1 MNDTER
7 NKKISCRLQE
17 HYNILLEKGYDVL
30 YLALQGSQNYNLDEY
45 SENYCS
51 DIDTKAI
58 VLPSFKDFCYN
69 KTPISTT
76 LILDNNEHIDV
87 KDIRVMFEMLKKNN
101 LSYLELL
108 YTPYS
113 IVNEKY
119 KENIKELLS
128 NRDKLINKVRLFK
141 AIAGMSMEKKK
152 ALCHPYPNLLE
163 KIEKYGFDGKQL
175 SHCVRLNEILRRMLF
190 YNEELQNV
198 YKTNKREE
206 LMNYK
211 KQLVKDGSRIMTKE
225 EAIDLCEYY
234 DAATKMLKDT
244 YLEKYSDE
252 EKQPC
257 QYDLNELIYKIL
269 KKKFREEI
277 EEDEER
283 N

>member
-1 MNDTER
+1 MNDN
-7 NKKISCRLQE
+7 NKKISCRLTE
-17 HYNILLEKGYDVL
+17 HYNILLKKGYNVL

-45 SENYCS
+45 TETYCS

-58 VLPSFKDFCYN
+58 VLPSFRDFCYN

-87 KDIRVMFEMLKKNN
+87 KDIRIMFEMFKKNN

-108 YTPYS
+108 YTKYS
-113 IVNEKY
+113 IVS
-119 KENIKELLS
+119 KEYEEEVNELLN
-128 NRDKLINKVRLFK
+128 NRDKLVNKARLFK
-141 AIAGMSMEKKK
+141 TIAGMSMEKKK

-175 SHCVRLNEILRRMLF
+175 SHCVRLNEMLSRMLF
-190 YNEELQNV
+190 CNEELQDV

-225 EAIDLCEYY
+225 EAIELCEFY
-234 DAATKMLKDT
+234 DAATKKLKDA
-244 YLEKYSDE
+244 YLEGHLDE
-252 EKQPC
+252 EKQPY
-257 QYDLNELIYKIL
+257 QYNLNELIYKIL

-277 EEDEER
+277 ERDEKR

>member
-17 HYNILLEKGYDVL
+17 HYNILLKKGYDVL

-45 SENYCS
+45 SEDYYS
-51 DIDTKAI
+51 DVDTKAI
-58 VLPSFKDFCYN
+58 VLPSFEDFCYN
-69 KTPISTT
+69 RTPVSTT
-76 LILDNNEHIDV
+76 LILDSNEHIDV
-87 KDIRVMFEMLKKNN
+87 KDIRAMFEMFKKNN

-119 KENIKELLS
+119 KENMEELLN
-128 NRDKLINKVRLFK
+128 NRDKLINKIRLFK

-175 SHCVRLNEILRRMLF
+175 SHCVRLNEILSRMLL
-190 YNEELQNV
+190 YNEELQDV

-211 KQLVKDGSRIMTKE
+211 KQLIKDGSRIMTKE
-225 EAIDLCEYY
+225 EAIELCEYY
-234 DAATKMLKDT
+234 DAATKMLKDA
-244 YLEKYSDE
+244 YLEEHPDE

-257 QYDLNELIYKIL
+257 QYNLNELTYKIL

-277 EEDEER
+277 EKDEER

>member
-1 MNDTER
+1 MNMND
-7 NKKISCRLQE
+7 NDKKISCRLIE
-17 HYNILLEKGYDVL
+17 HYNILLEKGYNIL

-45 SENYCS
+45 TENYCS
-51 DIDTKAI
+51 DVDTKAI

-87 KDIRVMFEMLKKNN
+87 KDIRIMFEMFKKNN

-108 YTPYS
+108 YTKYS
-113 IVNEKY
+113 ITNKKYEEEVNELLNNRY
-119 KENIKELLS
+119 KLV
-128 NRDKLINKVRLFK
+128 NKARLFK
-141 AIAGMSMEKKK
+141 TIAGMSMEKKK

-175 SHCVRLNEILRRMLF
+175 SHCVRLNEMLIRMLF
-190 YNEELQNV
+190 CNEELQDV

-225 EAIDLCEYY
+225 EAIKLCEFY
-234 DAATKMLKDT
+234 DAATKKLKDA
-244 YLEKYSDE
+244 YLEEHPDE
-252 EKQPC
+252 EKQPY
-257 QYDLNELIYKIL
+257 QYNLNELIYKIL

-277 EEDEER
+277 EKDEKR

>member
-119 KENIKELLS
+119 KENIKELLN

>member
-175 SHCVRLNEILRRMLF
+175 SHCIRLNEILRRMLF

-234 DAATKMLKDT
+234 DAATKMLKNT
-244 YLEKYSDE
+244 YLEKYADE

>member
-1 MNDTER
+1 MNMND
-7 NKKISCRLQE
+7 KKISCRLTE

-45 SENYCS
+45 TESYCS
-51 DIDTKAI
+51 DVDTKAI

-76 LILDNNEHIDV
+76 LVLDNNEHIDV
-87 KDIRVMFEMLKKNN
+87 KDIRVMFEMFKKNN

-108 YTPYS
+108 YTKYS
-113 IVNEKY
+113 IINKEYEK
-119 KENIKELLS
+119 EINELLN
-128 NRDKLINKVRLFK
+128 NRDKLVNKARLFK
-141 AIAGMSMEKKK
+141 TMAGMSMEKKK
-152 ALCHPYPNLLE
+152 ALCLPYPNLLE

-175 SHCVRLNEILRRMLF
+175 SHCVRLNEMLSRMLF
-190 YNEELQNV
+190 CNEELQNV

-225 EAIDLCEYY
+225 EAIELCELY
-234 DAATKMLKDT
+234 DAATKKLKDA
-244 YLEKYSDE
+244 YLEEYPDE

-257 QYDLNELIYKIL
+257 QYNLNELIYRIL

-277 EEDEER
+277 EKEDGKR

>member
-1 MNDTER
+1 MD
-7 NKKISCRLQE
+7 KKISCRLKE

-45 SENYCS
+45 SEDYCS
-51 DIDTKAI
+51 DVDTKAI
-58 VLPSFKDFCYN
+58 VLPSFKDFCRN
-69 KTPISTT
+69 QTPISTT

-87 KDIRVMFEMLKKNN
+87 KDIRVMFEMFKKNN

-108 YTPYS
+108 YTFYS

-119 KENIKELLS
+119 REDVEELLS
-128 NRDKLINKVRLFK
+128 NRDKLVNKARLFK
-141 AIAGMSMEKKK
+141 TIAGMSMEKKK

-175 SHCVRLNEILRRMLF
+175 SHCVRLNEILSRILF
-190 YNEELQNV
+190 YKEELQDV

-211 KQLVKDGSRIMTKE
+211 KQLVIDGSRIMTKE
-225 EAIDLCEYY
+225 EAIELCDLY
-234 DAATKMLKDT
+234 DAATKMLKDA
-244 YLEKYSDE
+244 YLKEHPDE

-257 QYDLNELIYKIL
+257 QYNLDELTYKIL

-277 EEDEER
+277 EEDEEG